1 MGVVMD
7 LIRNEWYPAWD
18 SGDSDRFE
26 AVSRRIFAPDAELHP
41 PGVDP
46 QPVSLEEVLPRW
58 LEELETWKP
67 QVHEITHEVEQ
78 GNKAA
83 WEYRW
88 HATHA
93 RAIQRG
99 GREIPATNRVFRNA
113 AVAIGYA
120 NDEGKIFHIRGASNF
135 HDIIRE
141 LEGHK
146 LEPLFG

>member
-18 SGDSDRFE
+18 SGDPERFD
-26 AVSRRIFAPDAELHP
+26 AVSRRIFAPDATLCP

-46 QPVSLEEVLPRW
+46 TPVSLAEVLPRW

-67 QVHEITHEVEQ
+67 QVHEIIHEVEQ

-93 RAIQRG
+93 RPIVRG

-120 NDEGKIFHIRGASNF
+120 NDEGRLVHLRGASNF

-146 LEPLFG
+146 LEPLFA